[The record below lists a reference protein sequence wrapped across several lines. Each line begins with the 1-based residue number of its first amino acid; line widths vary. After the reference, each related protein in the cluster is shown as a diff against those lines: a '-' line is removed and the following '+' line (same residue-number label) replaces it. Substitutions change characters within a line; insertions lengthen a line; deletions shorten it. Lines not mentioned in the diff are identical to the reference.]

1 MRARALVSA
10 LAAVFLLA
18 PIRMFPQRAEPSPN
32 ARKMPFT
39 LAQVWRLDG
48 VYTDPQRGVSF
59 RYPSVWKA
67 ANGFGY
73 WPPALA
79 ESDQA
84 KPIAGFAY
92 REGLYPRD
100 EAVGPYY
107 KTNLEGFGIVYS
119 AVPATNASACDAIAA
134 AIANSQDDPI
144 VTFGGRKFSVRA
156 TQANGMSQAT
166 YGNLY
171 ATYAGSTCY
180 LFETG
185 VAGIALDRPE
195 YLAPALRRSIE
206 AHLLAIMKT
215 VQIAPEGRKAN

>member
-10 LAAVFLLA
+10 SAAVFLLT
-18 PIRMFPQRAEPSPN
+18 PIRMFPQGAEPNPN
-32 ARKMPFT
+32 PHKMPLT
-39 LAQVWRLDG
+39 LAQVWRLDA
-48 VYTDPQRGVSF
+48 VYTDAQHGVTF
-59 RYPSVWKA
+59 RYPSVWQA
-67 ANGFGY
+67 ATGFGY
-73 WPPALA
+73 WPPALS

-92 REGLYPRD
+92 REGLYRRD

-119 AVPATNASACDAIAA
+119 AVPAANAGACDSIAA
-134 AIANSQDDPI
+134 AIANSQNDPI
-144 VTFGGRKFSVRA
+144 VTFKGRTFTVRE
-156 TQANGMSQAT
+156 TQSNGMSQAT
-166 YGNLY
+166 FGNLY

-195 YLAPALRRSIE
+195 YLMPALRRSIE

-215 VQIAPEGRKAN
+215 VQIAP